1 VSYSCVLNKQYK
13 YRKGYRQ
20 VIFRV
25 TMILSTG
32 KDTTWIAL
40 VVWIVKVCREVI
52 VRIIMM
58 L

>member
-1 VSYSCVLNKQYK
+1 MLNKQYK